1 MTPKRKKAWLDVFTY
16 LIMGLG
22 AVIILIP
29 LIWMLST
36 SLKNDAQ
43 IFKFPPAWI
52 PSPVVWD
59 NFVKSM
65 TYESLPF
72 PRFFANSIFVTLVST
87 FGTLLASSIVAFAFA
102 RIRWAGR
109 DMLFAIVIM
118 TMMLPREV
126 IIIPEFIMFKTFGWV
141 DTYLPLIVPAFFGN
155 PFYIFLLRQYMR
167 TITPELDQAARMDG
181 CGTWTVFYRIVLPQC
196 VPALLTVTL
205 FSIQSHW
212 NEFLGPL
219 IYLNT
224 TNKFTMSLGLSMF
237 SGQYGTEWGLLMAAS
252 LMAMLPILILFAVA
266 QKYFIQGVV
275 VTGVK

>member
-1 MTPKRKKAWLDVFTY
+1 MTPRRKKALLDVITY

-22 AVIILIP
+22 AIIILIP
-29 LIWMLST
+29 LVWMLST
-36 SLKNDAQ
+36 SLKDDAQ
-43 IFKFPPAWI
+43 IFKFPPVWI
-52 PSPVVWD
+52 PSPVIWN

-72 PRFFANSIFVTLVST
+72 PRFFANSLFVTLVST
-87 FGTLLASSIVAFAFA
+87 FGTLLASSVVAFAFA

-126 IIIPEFIMFKTFGWV
+126 IIIPEFVMFKTFGWV